1 MSVRLLSVVVV
12 PELTARMARASIP
25 CGTTAVWVRD
35 QLDGLWN
42 DEDFVCWSPRDGRP
56 GLPSAQLATVCV
68 LQLNLSDRQ
77 AAGAVRC
84 RIDFKYALDMEL
96 DDPGFHH
103 SVLTDFRDRLSRDD
117 RADQLLSLA
126 LDRMRRAGLVKER
139 GRQRTDSTQVLAAA
153 RELTRLELVLEAVRA
168 ALEEAATRSPEILD
182 ELTDAE
188 WAVRYGRPVRLPSQP
203 SHPVT
208 RLKQAGTDAR
218 RLLERLPPHQR
229 GPRAEAP
236 RQIMVQN
243 FLLDTRGTL
252 RPRTEKDG
260 QPKGALRT
268 VSPYD
273 REARRAIR
281 GNTRWSGYLVHIT
294 ETCDADSR
302 VNLITDIATTT
313 PTRDTKA
320 LPGIH
325 HRLRDRRLLPGQHL
339 VDGRLRLQRPAQP
352 LRTRPPSPPHRTG
365 QGQRRLAAQRTDRL
379 HQRRLHHRPRPAPS
393 HLPQRPDQQKLNRSP
408 AMAPYTAARFHP
420 TQSNPCPDRP
430 ACTRGTSAR
439 TVNFLPRHLH
449 ELQALN
455 RTDQQNRQWKQL
467 YATRSGLEST
477 ICELVNGHQARR
489 SRYHGLRKTHVQHVL
504 TGIAINIER
513 LASRAPAHAH
523 SPSPPHGLPEV
534 PRLPQPELGMLVTAR
549 QVTRQPKTPDRVAQC
564 LAPWSSPASRPS
576 PSRLSAAL
584 RGTEQRGEGA
594 EQTVAWRSLCR

>member
-1 MSVRLLSVVVV
+1 
-12 PELTARMARASIP
+12 MARASNP
-25 CGTTAVWVRD
+25 RGTTAMWVRD
-35 QLDGLWN
+35 RLDGLWG
-42 DEDFVCWSPRDGRP
+42 DEDFVCRYPRDGRP
-56 GLPSAQLATVCV
+56 GLSPAQLATVCV
-68 LQLNLSDRQ
+68 LQFLLNLSARQ
-77 AAGAVRC
+77 AAEAVRC
-84 RIDFKYALDMEL
+84 RIDFKYALAMEL

-103 SVLTDFRDRLSRDD
+103 SVLTDFRDRLSQDD
-117 RADQLLSLA
+117 RADQPLSLA
-126 LDRMRRAGLVKER
+126 LDRMRLAGLVKER

-168 ALEEAATRSPEILD
+168 ALEEAATRAPEILD
-182 ELTDAE
+182 ELVDAE
-188 WAVRYGRPVRLPSQP
+188 WAVRYCRPVRLPSRS

-229 GPRAEAP
+229 GPRAEAL

-260 QPKGALRT
+260 QPKGALRII
-268 VSPYD
+268 SPYD

-281 GNTRWSGYLVHIT
+281 GNTRWSGYLVHVT

-313 PTRDTKA
+313 PTRDTEA

-339 VDGRLRLQRPAQP
+339 VDGGYVSIALLDRSARDHQVQLIGTVKASGAWQRKEQTGF
-352 LRTRPPSPPHRTG
+352 TRDDFTIDFDRRRVTCPNG
-365 QGQRRLAAQRTDRL
+365 QTSRNWNEA
-379 HQRRLHHRPRPAPS
+379 
-393 HLPQRPDQQKLNRSP
+393 P

-420 TQSNPCPDRP
+420 TQCNPCPDRP

-455 RTDQQNRQWKQL
+455 RTDQQDRQWKQL
-467 YATRSGLEST
+467 YATRSGVEGT

-523 SPSPPHGLPEV
+523 SPRPP
-534 PRLPQPELGMLVTAR
+534 TAF
-549 QVTRQPKTPDRVAQC
+549 QKYLD
-564 LAPWSSPASRPS
+564 S
-576 PSRLSAAL
+576 
-584 RGTEQRGEGA
+584 
-594 EQTVAWRSLCR
+594 RSLSWECWWRQGK